1 MSFGLAA
8 FFSLDPALKV
18 ARWPDIELLGLQV
31 KNILLIQLRQLGD
44 ILLTTPC
51 IREIKREM
59 PNAKITFLSHSM
71 GKLILEGNPYVD
83 EYFCYDNKT
92 SFLEELKIMRTLR
105 ARNFDLVIDFMNN
118 PRSALYTRFT
128 GCLERVAF
136 QSRRRMAY
144 TATVPRA
151 KESDYIVREKFK
163 LLREAGFSPLSENL
177 TLPWVEKHTA
187 PFMNLLG
194 HAPEFR
200 DAPLRVVLSP
210 THRREH
216 RQWPKAAYAEL
227 ADRLVREWK
236 AAVIWIWGPGEESF
250 IDATM
255 ALCQEKTIKAPPT
268 SFREMA
274 ALIANCD
281 LMVANSNGPSHVAVA
296 TEICSL
302 QLHGHTMASAW
313 CPLNDRH
320 RAIQTGADMS
330 QLSVATV
337 WDSLADFH
345 EQVQAFAAQRRQQGL
360 RIKWT
365 QKGVEQ

>member
-1 MSFGLAA
+1 M
-8 FFSLDPALKV
+8 
-18 ARWPDIELLGLQV
+18 

-59 PNAKITFLSHSM
+59 PKSKVTFLSHNM
-71 GKLILEGNPYVD
+71 GKLILEGNPYLD
-83 EYFCYDNKT
+83 EYFCYDNKM
-92 SFLEELKIMRTLR
+92 SALDEFKIMRTLR
-105 ARNFDLVIDFMNN
+105 ARKFDLVIDFMNN

-128 GCLERVAF
+128 GAIERVAF
-136 QSRRRMAY
+136 QSRRRIAY

-151 KESDYIVREKFK
+151 KTSDYIVREKFK
-163 LLREAGFSPLSENL
+163 LLREAEFAPQYEDL
-177 TLPWVEKHTA
+177 TLPWFEKHTA
-187 PFMNLLG
+187 PFMNVLG
-194 HAPEFR
+194 YASAFS

-210 THRREH
+210 THRREN
-216 RQWPKAAYAEL
+216 RQWPKAAYATL
-227 ADRLVREWK
+227 ADRLVREWG
-236 AAVIWIWGPGEESF
+236 AAVLWIWGPGEEEF

-281 LMVANSNGPSHVAVA
+281 LMIANSNGPSHVAVA
-296 TEICSL
+296 TQICSL
-302 QLHGHTMASAW
+302 QLHGHTEAAAW
-313 CPLNDRH
+313 CPLNDQH

-337 WDSLADFH
+337 WDSLADFS
-345 EQVQAFAAQRRQQGL
+345 ERVRAFAASRRQQGL
-360 RIKWT
+360 RLKWT
-365 QKGVEQ
+365 QKGGNL